1 MSTFN
6 YQLTSS
12 TLNQPTIT
20 HSTNHL
26 SIVRP
31 PKSTNMQYSFT
42 ILALAAAAFAAP
54 MEQSL
59 VERQSALCSSGTP
72 QCCATDVLGLVIL
85 NCAARKQLTFHT
97 HYHS

>member
-12 TLNQPTIT
+12 TPNPSTIT

-31 PKSTNMQYSFT
+31 PKITNMQYSFT

-59 VERQSALCSSGTP
+59 VERQAPLCSSGSP

-85 NCAARKQLTFHT
+85 NCAPRKQLSFHP
-97 HYHS
+97 HYDF

>member
-12 TLNQPTIT
+12 TLNPSTTT
-20 HSTNHL
+20 HSTNYL

-31 PKSTNMQYSFT
+31 PKSINMQYSFT

-59 VERQSALCSSGTP
+59 FERQAPLCSSGSP

-85 NCAARKQLTFHT
+85 NCAPRKQLTFHP
-97 HYHS
+97 HYHF

>member
-12 TLNQPTIT
+12 TLNQSNIT
-20 HSTNHL
+20 HSTNYL

-31 PKSTNMQYSFT
+31 PKPINMQYSFT
-42 ILALAAAAFAAP
+42 ILALAVAAFAAP

-59 VERQSALCSSGTP
+59 VERQAPLCSSGSP

-85 NCAARKQLTFHT
+85 NCAPRK
-97 HYHS
+97 